1 MSTHDL
7 GNHFVELHERGMLAI
22 TGEGVRQT
30 LSPQEALD
38 FLNWLDRQRS
48 QIEKQAEATIED
60 NVPEVLLE
68 ETSAPDDNPDDREL
82 PEDEP

>member
-1 MSTHDL
+1 MSTRDL
-7 GNHFVELHERGMLAI
+7 GKHFVELHEQGMLAI

-38 FLNWLDRQRS
+38 FLNWLDRQRG
-48 QIEKQAEATIED
+48 QIEKHAQAPVED

-68 ETSAPDDNPDDREL
+68 ETSALDDNPDDREL

>member
-1 MSTHDL
+1 VSTRDL
-7 GNHFVELHERGMLAI
+7 GKHFVELHELGMLAI

-30 LSPQEALD
+30 LSSQEALD
-38 FLNWLDRQRS
+38 LLNWLDLQRS
-48 QIEKQAEATIED
+48 HIEKNAQASLEE

-68 ETSAPDDNPDDREL
+68 ETSAPDNDPDDREM

>member
-7 GNHFVELHERGMLAI
+7 GNHFVELHEHGMLAI
-22 TGEGVRQT
+22 TGEGVRLT

-48 QIEKQAEATIED
+48 LIEKHAQTPSENI
-60 NVPEVLLE
+60 VPEVLRE
-68 ETSAPDDNPDDREL
+68 ETAASENDPEDREL
-82 PEDEP
+82 AEDEP